1 MILHNSAKDFQRHV
15 RYSLSRWPILQ
26 MKKFLISYLSSF
38 HIWILLCVLDDYF
51 SLGSR
56 ERTACID
63 IAPKELKKFVGF
75 PVREAD
81 FGIRD
86 KGSVTSTM
94 IEEGML
100 ARKMICE
107 LKGE

>member
-1 MILHNSAKDFQRHV
+1 MILHNSVKDFQRHV
-15 RYSLSRWPILQ
+15 RYSLSSWPILQ
-26 MKKFLISYLSSF
+26 MKKFLISHLFSF
-38 HIWILLCVLDDYF
+38 HIWILLCFLEYYF
-51 SLGSR
+51 SLGPR

-63 IAPKELKKFVGF
+63 IAPEELKKLVSL

-100 ARKMICE
+100 ARKMICG
-107 LKGE
+107 LKGK